1 MFPIATAAS
10 RGLSGF
16 ATRVVSRALAGEVHS
31 SYSTHKQCKGQ
42 RVFLPTQS
50 TAYNLGLSMYLLRT
64 RQVLQRI
71 LNSAPSPRFGRASSP
86 RFSTWCSTTRAVAAV
101 QAGERREGLL
111 CLWNFGISVLETLWK
126 TSVRCLLPYVFSCRY
141 T

>member
-86 RFSTWCSTTRAVAAV
+86 RFSTSCSTTRAVAAV